1 MSITTVEP
9 VEDAD
14 LVEKESIQ
22 PMMMKDNRD
31 PNNLNAHLQV
41 IINKKL
47 HTIPNDKTLKS

>member
-47 HTIPNDKTLKS
+47 RTIPKHKTLKS

>member
-9 VEDAD
+9 IEDAE

-22 PMMMKDNRD
+22 PMMIKDNRD

-41 IINKKL
+41 IINTNL
-47 HTIPNDKTLKS
+47 HTVPKHKLLTS

>member
-41 IINKKL
+41 IINKN
-47 HTIPNDKTLKS
+47 HTLYQNIKP